1 MICKDMVI
9 NMEIL
14 TTKDGETLT
23 LKVIGSLDTLTS
35 NELEAEL
42 KKTDGDVKILILDFS
57 QLDYITSVGIR
68 ILLST
73 KKMMDKQ
80 GQLILRSLGE
90 EVREV
95 LDITGVLE
103 YFSVE

>member
-1 MICKDMVI
+1 
-9 NMEIL
+9 MEIL
-14 TTKDGETLT
+14 TTKNLETLT

-35 NELEAEL
+35 SELEAEL
-42 KKTDGDVKILILDFS
+42 KKTGSDVKNLVLDFS

-68 ILLST
+68 ILIST

-90 EVREV
+90 EVKEV
-95 LDITGVLE
+95 LDISGVLE
-103 YFSVE
+103 YFCVE